1 MELSHTLLR
10 DFAAITNDE
19 KAAPGKE
26 KTIYGTIVEQSG
38 AVYVQLDGS
47 DILTPAIT
55 VVEAKNGDRVT
66 VIIKDHTAI
75 VTGNLS
81 APAITRV
88 GDTYTRMT
96 EAGVVVGRFDEDDV
110 PEDAYTLVAPDGF
123 YVMASST
130 RTAAYFGSSIKLY
143 KPGTNQ
149 AVVDITSSGA
159 KFVGRVETTAGT
171 IGGWDITTDGIMY
184 TSSNF
189 RVGMLPGTNSSGTYL
204 FVRDDRGSESTYP
217 FVVRSDGSVVMSTG
231 HIGLGT
237 KKIEIGADATDAY
250 LYYGMTSL
258 SDTTHDG
265 FFVGTTGIALGK
277 GAFKVTAA
285 GALTA
290 KSANVTG
297 TINATAGTFG
307 ASDAAK
313 KITIGTNKS
322 NASIYYGMSSLGNT
336 SSDGFYIGT
345 DGIALGK
352 GAFKVTAA
360 GVLTATSGKIAEWS
374 IDSDGI
380 TYTSSGQFR
389 VGVLP
394 GTNSSGTFLFV
405 REYTGS
411 TSTYPFIVRSDG
423 SVTMTKATIT
433 GVITAK
439 NADNNRKTVIDSDG
453 IRVKNSDENDVFTVV
468 YRRDPGGAG
477 ASPRVGAS
485 MAIGYN
491 SSVSGCTSLA
501 LGDRITITANR
512 SVGVGEDISIPESAY
527 NANIAAFGSDHN
539 VSGNDSFAANNGN
552 QVTGSCS
559 AAFGFQNIVNSNW
572 QFVIGQYNKADNDSK
587 YAFIVG
593 NGEAYN
599 ARSNAFTIDWGGNG
613 IFSGVVKQSKP
624 VITLTRTTN
633 SYVDATYFANMRA
646 TQVGNLIV
654 IYGNLR
660 LTASLPV
667 ATSDDL
673 IQIGTV
679 GCSENIMQGA
689 TVMVPSSNGQP
700 VLIYIGTDK
709 TISLYNYGSSPA
721 TGWIRF
727 SATIV
732 IYN

>member
-204 FVRDDRGSESTYP
+204 FVRDDRGSTSTYP

-285 GALTA
+285 GYATI
-290 KSANVTG
+290 TG
-297 TINATAGTFG
+297 
-307 ASDAAK
+307 
-313 KITIGTNKS
+313 KI
-322 NASIYYGMSSLGNT
+322 
-336 SSDGFYIGT
+336 
-345 DGIALGK
+345 
-352 GAFKVTAA
+352 
-360 GVLTATSGKIAEWS
+360 TATSGSIGDWS
-374 IDSDGI
+374 IADNGI
-380 TYTSSGQFR
+380 TYTSSNFR
-389 VGVLP
+389 VGMLP

-405 REYTGS
+405 RDDTGS
-411 TSTYPFIVRSDG
+411 ASTYPFVVRSDGSVTMTKATVTGQITATSGSISDWSIADNGITYTSTGQYKVGMLPGTNSSGTYLYVRDDTGSESTYPFVVRSDG

-439 NADNNRKTVIDSDG
+439 NSNDNKQTVIDSSG
-453 IRVKNSDENDVFTVV
+453 INVKNSDGESVFSVKYFVAENKDW
-468 YRRDPGGAG
+468 AG
-477 ASPRVGAS
+477 VTIGPTAIARARNCLAVGDNAIASGWNSCALGPNTMAGHFAS
-485 MAIGYN
+485 MAFGSESRASGSNSVAIGLGADAE
-491 SSVSGCTSLA
+491 SPGQIA
-501 LGDRITITANR
+501 LGKYNVADAN
-512 SVGVGEDISIPESAY
+512 
-527 NANIAAFGSDHN
+527 
-539 VSGNDSFAANNGN
+539 
-552 QVTGSCS
+552 
-559 AAFGFQNIVNSNW
+559 
-572 QFVIGQYNKADNDSK
+572 DN
-587 YAFIVG
+587 YLLIVG
-593 NGEAYN
+593 NGSSS
-599 ARSNAFTIDWGGNG
+599 ARSNAFTIDWSGNG
-613 IFSGVVKQSKP
+613 TFSGVVRQKTAKN
-624 VITLTRTTN
+624 VTLTRISN
-633 SYVDATYFANMRA
+633 SYVDATSFARMSARLL
-646 TQVGNLIV
+646 GNLIV
-654 IYGNLR
+654 VNGNLN
-660 LTASLPV
+660 LTAPFPKPSDPV
-667 ATSDDL
+667 
-673 IQIGTV
+673 IIGYITYSGV
-679 GCSENIMQGA
+679 ISQDAM
-689 TVMVPSSNGQP
+689 TMVTSSNGQP
-700 VLIYIGTDK
+700 VLIDINTNGEI
-709 TISLYNYGSSPA
+709 TIYNYGSTAA

-727 SATIV
+727 CLVVAVS
-732 IYN
+732 Y